1 MRSYK
6 RYESKNLRESE
17 KLRCGDSSVWET
29 EELRNWLK
37 KVLEGNMRGPRQF
50 AATVVLQVR
59 HRQTSTLTALRHDT
73 LRPPQNHKS
82 RQNQGRGQPLLRL
95 HWFSPLPLP
104 RQAEPKQKSQH
115 EKRQRKGKQ
124 HRKERKYTLLFTVPV
139 RN

>member
-6 RYESKNLRESE
+6 RYESKNPRESE
-17 KLRCGDSSVWET
+17 KLRCGESSVWET
-29 EELRNWLK
+29 ELRNWLK
-37 KVLEGNMRGPRQF
+37 KVLKGNMRGPRT
-50 AATVVLQVR
+50 AHGNGGTTGPP
-59 HRQTSTLTALRHDT
+59 QTDKYVTALRHDT

-104 RQAEPKQKSQH
+104 RQAEPKQKLQH

-124 HRKERKYTLLFTVPV
+124 NRKERKITLFFTVQV
-139 RN
+139 IN